1 VGAIKPPEM
10 PAPAADQ
17 LSEDVARIQAL
28 LRANATTERQ
38 AAARKFAPTA
48 ERVHGVQL
56 PVLNAIT
63 QEFAAGGLPL
73 AQKLWVLGAFEER
86 LIAAKIVGRVAAK
99 DRDSVFAFVQT
110 SIADLRD
117 WAVCDTLATQGV
129 RRILTT
135 KREELLALSSRLI
148 RSTDRWSR
156 RFGVV
161 LLTNFAPERELHAD
175 LVARMKPLKNEAEHY
190 VKKAV
195 EWLSRDLAKAAKR

>member
-1 VGAIKPPEM
+1 M
-10 PAPAADQ
+10 PAPSVGQ
-17 LSEDVARIQAL
+17 LSKDVAQIQDL
-28 LRANATTERQ
+28 LRASATVERQ

-48 ERVHGVQL
+48 EKIYGVRL
-56 PVLNAIT
+56 PVLNVIAQQFT
-63 QEFAAGGLPL
+63 AGGLPL
-73 AQKLWVLGAFEER
+73 AQKLWALGAFEER

-129 RRILTT
+129 RRILIT

-148 RSTDRWSR
+148 RSHDLWSR

-161 LLTNFAPERELHAD
+161 LLTNFARERDLHAD
-175 LVARMKPLKNEAEHY
+175 LAARMKPLKNESEHY
-190 VKKAV
+190 VKKAM
-195 EWLSRDLAKAAKR
+195 EWLSRDLAKAATPET